1 MDILWAA
8 VILGAM
14 GLVFGLVLTG
24 AAKVFAVPTNPK
36 RDAVREVLPGA
47 NCGGCGY
54 PGCDGCADAIAAG
67 NAPVN
72 ACPVGGAGVA
82 AVADAFS
89 LGAPQVEVFGRDVL
103 LTYDLEKER

>member
-47 NCGGCGY
+47 NCGGL
-54 PGCDGCADAIAAG
+54 AILAAT
-67 NAPVN
+67 
-72 ACPVGGAGVA
+72 VA
-82 AVADAFS
+82 QT
-89 LGAPQVEVFGRDVL
+89 PL
-103 LTYDLEKER
+103 LRARHP

>member
-67 NAPVN
+67 KAPVN
-72 ACPVGGAGVA
+72 ACPDRKSVV
-82 AVADAFS
+82 
-89 LGAPQVEVFGRDVL
+89 
-103 LTYDLEKER
+103 

>member
-36 RDAVREVLPGA
+36 RDAVREVL
-47 NCGGCGY
+47 
-54 PGCDGCADAIAAG
+54 DRKS
-67 NAPVN
+67 V
-72 ACPVGGAGVA
+72 V
-82 AVADAFS
+82 
-89 LGAPQVEVFGRDVL
+89 
-103 LTYDLEKER
+103 

>member
-36 RDAVREVLPGA
+36 RDAVREVLPVPTA
-47 NCGGCGY
+47 
-54 PGCDGCADAIAAG
+54 
-67 NAPVN
+67 
-72 ACPVGGAGVA
+72 A
-82 AVADAFS
+82 AVAILA
-89 LGAPQVEVFGRDVL
+89 ATVAQTPL
-103 LTYDLEKER
+103 LRARHP

>member
-54 PGCDGCADAIAAG
+54 P
-67 NAPVN
+67 
-72 ACPVGGAGVA
+72 
-82 AVADAFS
+82 AV
-89 LGAPQVEVFGRDVL
+89 
-103 LTYDLEKER
+103 

>member
-67 NAPVN
+67 KAPVN
-72 ACPVGGAGVA
+72 ACPWA
-82 AVADAFS
+82 ARAWPRR
-89 LGAPQVEVFGRDVL
+89 LRPLWVL
-103 LTYDLEKER
+103 RPIPLP